1 MRWGDD
7 DNLLKKDTSL
17 ILEELSHKDF
27 LTLQEL
33 IDRTGCSASTIRRD
47 LSKLQQLGK
56 LQRVHGGAMLKK
68 IVWLRRI

>member
-1 MRWGDD
+1 MMIITEKRHE
-7 DNLLKKDTSL
+7 L

-47 LSKLQQLGK
+47 LSETTTIREIATCAWWCNVKRK
-56 LQRVHGGAMLKK
+56 SYD
-68 IVWLRRI
+68 